1 MKGRFLVV
9 LALIGCLPYALF
21 AQDAAKKEGDNK
33 NIQEYVIDT
42 FEVNS
47 QWKAVVSSDLG
58 FSTLRL
64 LNGAPADKASQK
76 KNLNDQTDFAD
87 EKVLGLKVDFV
98 RRAFD
103 EILIKPDSPIQIR
116 GVVKSVSFWTIG
128 RLYNHNI
135 SLLFTTY
142 SGQKLVIPVGTMN
155 HYGWKKMEVE
165 IPESIVQTDPNYPC
179 YGGME
184 FTGFLISLDAMEIRG
199 DYYIYFDDLR
209 ITSDIALESYNRP
222 DDIEDIW

>member
-1 MKGRFLVV
+1 MKGKIFAV
-9 LALIGCLPYALF
+9 LALIVWLPYALI
-21 AQDAAKKEGDNK
+21 AQEATEKEGNNK
-33 NIQEYVIDT
+33 NIQEYVIDS
-42 FEVNS
+42 FEVDS
-47 QWKAVVSSDLG
+47 HWKAVVSTDFG

-64 LNGAPADKASQK
+64 IPGAPADKEKQK
-76 KNLNDQTDFAD
+76 KDLSDKSDFPD

-98 RRAFD
+98 KRAFD
-103 EILIKPDSPIQIR
+103 EILIKPDVPIQVR

-128 RLYNHNI
+128 RLYNHSI

-142 SGQKLVIPVGTMN
+142 SGQKLIIPVGTMN
-155 HYGWKKMEVE
+155 HYGWKKMEVQ
-165 IPESIVQTDPNYPC
+165 IPESILQIDPNYPC

-184 FTGFLISLDAMEIRG
+184 FNGFLIDLDAMEIRG